1 MVKLKG
7 TREQVFSFSSL
18 VAYTYLGLSP
28 SESIEVNEKRILFEK
43 ISVPVNEK
51 GQLWLSYRYKPRDFT
66 YIPFWK
72 VVAGE
77 APREAIEG
85 KIVFVGVVSPIFH
98 DMHITPLGVMP
109 GVYIVASET
118 LMILDKD
125 FIRELLP
132 KRQWLLFIS
141 LILILTF
148 VYYRRSFRMSLLIL
162 IGTELLIYVTAL
174 YLFRIKNLIFL
185 PFSAMFI
192 SVMVYFVVMGHKSL
206 RTLIENVTLQR
217 MVITD
222 SLTGLYAHRYLT
234 LRLATEFEHF
244 REAHTEF
251 CFVMMD
257 IDLFKQVNDKYG
269 HEKGN
274 EVLIRIANLLKSG
287 LRGSDVLARYGGEE
301 FSVIM
306 MNQVEKTAQM
316 VVDRIRHSIEN
327 EVFSSGAGGNF
338 KVTISSGICSNLDP
352 DVLRAE
358 DMIRLA
364 DSALYE
370 AKSAG
375 RNCIRIYRSKKRS
388 PDAPSQPVSPSPR
401 VP

>member
-1 MVKLKG
+1 
-7 TREQVFSFSSL
+7 
-18 VAYTYLGLSP
+18 
-28 SESIEVNEKRILFEK
+28 
-43 ISVPVNEK
+43 
-51 GQLWLSYRYKPRDFT
+51 
-66 YIPFWK
+66 
-72 VVAGE
+72 
-77 APREAIEG
+77 
-85 KIVFVGVVSPIFH
+85 
-98 DMHITPLGVMP
+98 
-109 GVYIVASET
+109 
-118 LMILDKD
+118 MILDKD

-174 YLFRIKNLIFL
+174 YLFRIKNLIFE

-287 LRGSDVLARYGGEE
+287 LRGSDVLSRYGGEE

-306 MNQVEKTAQM
+306 MIQVEKTAQM

-327 EVFSSGAGGNF
+327 EEFSSGA
-338 KVTISSGICSNLDP
+338 
-352 DVLRAE
+352 
-358 DMIRLA
+358 
-364 DSALYE
+364 
-370 AKSAG
+370 
-375 RNCIRIYRSKKRS
+375 
-388 PDAPSQPVSPSPR
+388 
-401 VP
+401 